1 MIGYF
6 GKSEWLTYGGAISAL
21 VGIISLL
28 VTTDIKIAVI
38 SLAVSGI
45 CDLFDGK
52 VANSFSRSEHRKNF
66 GIQLDSMCDIV
77 SFIILPIIIMTK
89 MYPSIISYIISIIYL
104 VCGINRLAY
113 FNISSS
119 ETFEGLPVTT
129 QMLFVPIS
137 ILTSR
142 FTGEIIIPIVYL
154 VVSILFVIRINI
166 SKPSIGIRAII
177 GLLSIASVIGVIIC

>member
-52 VANSFSRSEHRKNF
+52 VANRFSRSEHRKNF

-89 MYPSIISYIISIIYL
+89 MYPSIISYIIAIIYL

-177 GLLSIASVIGVIIC
+177 GLLGIVSAIGVILC